1 MLHSFSLWKNTILT
15 IKKAQKGAFR
25 DVDKI
30 FLPLEFK
37 REKGIQFLFPVLVIL
52 DLKKKKKDTRLKS
65 LHPCKN
71 YQF

>member
-30 FLPLEFK
+30 FLPLGLKQE
-37 REKGIQFLFPVLVIL
+37 EGIHSWYIGLE
-52 DLKKKKKDTRLKS
+52 KKKRKEKILT
-65 LHPCKN
+65 
-71 YQF
+71 